1 MSLYFLC
8 EPLLDFRYILQLRS
22 RFLLRVRPIRI
33 DIIECM
39 RSLLHVLEHEI
50 LLLVEDEII
59 LECLDAPLLG
69 VLLLRSDLLMPYAME
84 LGDVVL
90 LDVL

>member
-1 MSLYFLC
+1 
-8 EPLLDFRYILQLRS
+8 
-22 RFLLRVRPIRI
+22 
-33 DIIECM
+33 M